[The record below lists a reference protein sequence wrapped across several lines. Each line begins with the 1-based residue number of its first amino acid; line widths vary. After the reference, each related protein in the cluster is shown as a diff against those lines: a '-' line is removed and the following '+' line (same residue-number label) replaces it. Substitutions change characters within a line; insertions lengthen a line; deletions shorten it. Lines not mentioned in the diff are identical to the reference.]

1 LSLIRKRL
9 SLCANSTD
17 EAGRAVAKYLRDGIA
32 FCTIIDVDVIKAI
45 LDVNFPL
52 DVYIALNR
60 KEGQLISTTV
70 KELDAKDINYIID
83 TFYF

>member
-1 LSLIRKRL
+1 
-9 SLCANSTD
+9 
-17 EAGRAVAKYLRDGIA
+17 VARYLRDGIA
-32 FCTIIDVDVIKAI
+32 FCTIIDVDSAECNPISI
-45 LDVNFPL
+45 LDVIFPL